1 MKQSG
6 GKIRIAAETLALS
19 TWILGLIL
27 ICAPAARAQSW
38 GEVVL
43 HSFAGTDGAGPEA
56 RLIRGSDGNF
66 YGSTRYGGAHN
77 DGTVFKLTPS
87 GRLTTLYSFGSQEG
101 DGSEPYAS
109 LIQGSDG
116 NFYGTTELGGANRFY
131 GTVFKLTPSG
141 TLTTLHSFCS
151 VGNPSAWDCTDGA
164 DPYSGVIQSPDGNF
178 YGTTDFGGAN
188 PKGIPLGPGTVY
200 QLTPSGGL
208 ATLYSFCS
216 VHDPGTYNCLDGRC
230 PYAGL
235 IQGSGGNFYG
245 TTNAYGPFNE
255 GGATGTSGGTVYQLT
270 PSGRLTTL
278 YSFCSQGGE
287 ACTDGFDPYSGVI
300 QGSDGNFYGTTEG
313 GGANN
318 RGTVFKLTPSGAL
331 TTLYSFCSVRDRRR
345 DPCLDG
351 EEPHSGVIQSGN
363 GKFYGTTPQGGANSD
378 RASDIYGGTVYQL
391 TPSGKLTTLYSFCSH
406 GGEACTDGNFY
417 GTTWGGGA
425 NSDGTVFEVGASLP
439 TPTPTATPTPTPGH
453 IKVVPKKLTL
463 KAAPNA
469 TASAS
474 ITIENTRTGTVTVD
488 ISEPKHDPPFSETGG
503 GCSIPIAPG
512 DDYQVT
518 IKYAPTSSTTSKE
531 KSDSITVTAISNDPR
546 QKKPITVTLKGEK

>member
-1 MKQSG
+1 
-6 GKIRIAAETLALS
+6 
-19 TWILGLIL
+19 
-27 ICAPAARAQSW
+27 
-38 GEVVL
+38 
-43 HSFAGTDGAGPEA
+43 DGAGPEA

-66 YGSTRYGGAHN
+66 YGSTRYGGARY
-77 DGTVFKLTPS
+77 D
-87 GRLTTLYSFGSQEG
+87 
-101 DGSEPYAS
+101 
-109 LIQGSDG
+109 
-116 NFYGTTELGGANRFY
+116 

-188 PKGIPLGPGTVY
+188 PKGIPIGPGTVY

-300 QGSDGNFYGTTEG
+300 QGSDG
-313 GGANN
+313 
-318 RGTVFKLTPSGAL
+318 
-331 TTLYSFCSVRDRRR
+331 
-345 DPCLDG
+345 
-351 EEPHSGVIQSGN
+351 
-363 GKFYGTTPQGGANSD
+363 KFYGTTPGGGANTD

-453 IKVVPKKLTL
+453 I
-463 KAAPNA
+463 
-469 TASAS
+469 
-474 ITIENTRTGTVTVD
+474 
-488 ISEPKHDPPFSETGG
+488 
-503 GCSIPIAPG
+503 
-512 DDYQVT
+512 
-518 IKYAPTSSTTSKE
+518 
-531 KSDSITVTAISNDPR
+531 
-546 QKKPITVTLKGEK
+546 